1 VPPGAPTGARAA
13 PARQFETEVGV
24 TAPKDGTRQGR
35 VRVLA
40 AAACAAL
47 VMGPALA
54 GLPADSAAG
63 HHEINAAGR
72 LLAGLTAAPS
82 GVHAQAPAPSGPAPA
97 AQPAPAQP
105 VTPTAPA
112 QPVTPTTPAQ
122 PVTPTAPAQPV
133 TPTAPAQPPPP
144 SPFVPQPGV
153 PPQVVP
159 PQRVVDVVVQG
170 NVHVPAAQVLNAVST
185 KPNDALNEEK
195 LRNDVQAILATGLFA
210 DAVVRLEP
218 VPEGVRV
225 VFVVVENPVITSVV
239 VQGNTV
245 EPTADIVKALGVQTG
260 QVLNTVVIREG
271 ARAVERLYQD
281 RGYILARVSD
291 VAVNEQGVLTITLA
305 EGRIEAVKIEGL
317 HKTKDFVVRREL
329 TFKPGDVFNANAVNA
344 SLKRLFQLQYFSDV
358 KAQPGPGTTPDTVD
372 VTIIVT
378 EQKTASIGFGA
389 GYSTVGGLQ
398 GILSYRDANFGGNGQ
413 AVLAQYNS
421 SALNGGGYTLS
432 FHEPYFLGT
441 RTAMDL
447 QAFNVVSI
455 PTDYSLGLNNAFN
468 YNMYQ
473 TGGSATFLQPLT
485 PARPSPY
492 SLSYGFKYV
501 NTTFGQPSL
510 GTSPPAG
517 FLFTPGIVSAV
528 LLGGIKDTR
537 DDPLDPTT
545 GEHVTLSLESAVSA
559 LAGNFDFEKYEL
571 DYARFFPLAP
581 GTVIVGHMHLGSAS
595 GPLPLQEQYYLG
607 GQTTLRGYASGRFRG
622 DEVVLLT
629 GEYHFP
635 LSTLPLLHTF
645 TGLTGIVFADAGDA
659 EPFGSGFNFNVKTDY
674 GIGLAIKTGFGPFRL
689 DYGFSPEGNQL
700 WISTGVTF

>member
-1 VPPGAPTGARAA
+1 MPRRGTGIH
-13 PARQFETEVGV
+13 FETEVGV
-24 TAPKDGTRQGR
+24 TAPKDGRGQGR
-35 VRVLA
+35 VRALA
-40 AAACAAL
+40 VAACAAL
-47 VMGPALA
+47 VLAPALA
-54 GLPADSAAG
+54 GLVSERLHAAL
-63 HHEINAAGR
+63 AAGR
-72 LLAGLTAAPS
+72 LLAVLPRALPAP
-82 GVHAQAPAPSGPAPA
+82 GVRAQAPPPSG
-97 AQPAPAQP
+97 QPAPAQP

-144 SPFVPQPGV
+144 PFVPQPGV

-170 NVHVPAAQVLNAVST
+170 NSHIPIEQVLNVVST
-185 KPNDALNEEK
+185 KRNDPLNEEK
-195 LRNDVQAILATGLFA
+195 LRNDVQAILSTGLFA

-218 VPEGVRV
+218 VAEGVRV

-260 QVLNTVVIREG
+260 QVLNTVSIREG

-291 VAVNEQGVLTITLA
+291 VAVNEQGVLTVTIA

-317 HKTKDFVVRREL
+317 HKTRDYVVRREL
-329 TFKPGDVFNANAVNA
+329 TFKPGDVFNANDVNA

-378 EQKTASIGFGA
+378 EQKTASVGFGV
-389 GYSTVGGLQ
+389 GYSTVAGLQ
-398 GILSYRDANFGGNGQ
+398 GILSFRDADFGGNGQ
-413 AVLAQYNS
+413 QVVAQYNS
-421 SALNGGGYTLS
+421 SALNGGGYTIS
-432 FHEPYFLGT
+432 FREPYLLGT
-441 RTAMDL
+441 RTVLEM
-447 QAFNVVSI
+447 QGFNVVSI
-455 PTDYSLGLNNAFN
+455 PTDYSFGLNNAFN

-473 TGGSATFLQPLT
+473 TGGSLVLTQPLT
-485 PARPSPY
+485 PLRPSPY
-492 SLSYGFKYV
+492 ALSYGLKYV
-501 NTTFGQPSL
+501 ITTFGAPSL
-510 GTSPPAG
+510 GTSPPPG
-517 FLFTPGIVSAV
+517 FVFTPGTVSA
-528 LLGGIKDTR
+528 LLLAGIKDTR
-537 DDPLDPTT
+537 DDPLDPTR
-545 GEHVTLSLESAVSA
+545 GEHVTLSLESAFSG
-559 LAGNFDFEKYEL
+559 LAGNFDFQKYEL
-571 DYARFFPLAP
+571 DYAHFFPIGP
-581 GTVIVGHMHLGSAS
+581 GTVVVGHMHLGSAS
-595 GPLPLQEQYYLG
+595 GPLPIQEQYYVG

-622 DEVVLLT
+622 DEMVLLT

-635 LSTLPLLHTF
+635 LSSLPLLHTF

-674 GIGLAIKTGFGPFRL
+674 GVGLAIKTGFGPFRL